1 MKKPAILAL
10 IFLLLVLPFAPIRA
24 KSNDAAFM
32 ARLSGRI
39 LLQVESYGRAWYVY
53 PKTLA
58 RYYLKN
64 GDEAFALMRNLGLG
78 ISNAD
83 FFQIPTKIGEKSNPA
98 LVERVKGYI
107 VLQVEDKGQAWYV
120 NPEDGLRYYLKNG
133 DDAYTLMR
141 SFSLGVKDTDL
152 RKISMNGDQ
161 IVFDPVFSEVAYV
174 RYDGEDFKDGA
185 YADTILPLASL
196 TKLMAAFVLVDIV
209 PNWSKRIIF
218 TREQLEY
225 PALYARGAKTSE
237 IDFKEGDTVSMD
249 DLFVALLVASS
260 NQAAIALVDAS
271 GYTREDFAALM
282 NKKALELGL
291 VKTHFFEPSGLDAN
305 NVSTSKEM
313 AIIAKAAFGNPK
325 IAATSAI
332 TEHICAV
339 TNKGGIERGLPVA
352 NRNYS
357 LLGFNPDASKTGFL
371 EEAQRTVVL
380 KKGDAIVVVLHA
392 RSMGERNRL
401 IKKLLN

>member
-1 MKKPAILAL
+1 MKKPAIPAL

-107 VLQVEDKGQAWYV
+107 VLQVEDKGQAWYI
-120 NPEDGLRYYLKNG
+120 NPEDCLRYYLKNG

-161 IVFDPVFSEVAYV
+161 I
-174 RYDGEDFKDGA
+174 
-185 YADTILPLASL
+185 
-196 TKLMAAFVLVDIV
+196 
-209 PNWSKRIIF
+209 
-218 TREQLEY
+218 
-225 PALYARGAKTSE
+225 
-237 IDFKEGDTVSMD
+237 
-249 DLFVALLVASS
+249 
-260 NQAAIALVDAS
+260 
-271 GYTREDFAALM
+271 
-282 NKKALELGL
+282 
-291 VKTHFFEPSGLDAN
+291 
-305 NVSTSKEM
+305 
-313 AIIAKAAFGNPK
+313 
-325 IAATSAI
+325 
-332 TEHICAV
+332 
-339 TNKGGIERGLPVA
+339 
-352 NRNYS
+352 
-357 LLGFNPDASKTGFL
+357 
-371 EEAQRTVVL
+371 
-380 KKGDAIVVVLHA
+380 
-392 RSMGERNRL
+392 
-401 IKKLLN
+401 